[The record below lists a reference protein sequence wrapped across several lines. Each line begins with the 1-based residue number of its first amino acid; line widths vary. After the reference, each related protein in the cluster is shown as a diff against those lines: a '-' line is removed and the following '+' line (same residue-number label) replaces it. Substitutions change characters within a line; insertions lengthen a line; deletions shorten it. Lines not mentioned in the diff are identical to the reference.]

1 MYAVPDIDEVVS
13 VAKELGIH
21 LGPDEAVLYRKYLLK
36 HLDALDEFVQARIEE
51 ETPPLC
57 YPERA
62 PGCRPS
68 AAEDPL
74 NAWTWKCSI
83 KGADEGLLEGKTVSY
98 KDHIAVAGIP
108 ASYGTFALDGFVPNF
123 DATVVTRTLQSGGTI
138 IGKNVMAGLSGGRA
152 GGGKFGDYGRTLNPH
167 NTEHSPGGSSSGSG
181 AAVAAGEVDISFG
194 GDQGGSIRLP
204 AAYCGTFG
212 MKATFGLV
220 SHFGIGFGS
229 DQSIDYTGPL
239 ARTAEDMAAALQATA
254 GYDKYDPRSTR
265 DVPLSMDVLSTLQR
279 GVAGVRIGILEE
291 GFDDVMP
298 AVKDLVLAAV
308 DVLAG
313 AGAIVS
319 KISVP
324 EHRKVFEAQEALMGE
339 GALALF
345 NSGYFGAFTRTYY
358 PSDIIAAVNTLWAS
372 HADVLA
378 PRTKMSLIASVMS
391 RKNYAG
397 RVYAKAQ
404 NVRPTYIRAYDRVLD
419 DIDVLVMPTALGTA
433 PKPFTP
439 DGSSLEALE
448 YSLSHGWTPMA
459 ANTAPFN
466 FTGHPA
472 LATPVGKAGGLPASM
487 QLVGRFFDDPLLLQ
501 VGYAYQHLVAW
512 DKTIGL
518 GA

>member
-1 MYAVPDIDEVVS
+1 
-13 VAKELGIH
+13 
-21 LGPDEAVLYRKYLLK
+21 
-36 HLDALDEFVQARIEE
+36 
-51 ETPPLC
+51 
-57 YPERA
+57 
-62 PGCRPS
+62 
-68 AAEDPL
+68 
-74 NAWTWKCSI
+74 
-83 KGADEGLLEGKTVSY
+83 
-98 KDHIAVAGIP
+98 
-108 ASYGTFALDGFVPNF
+108 
-123 DATVVTRTLQSGGTI
+123 
-138 IGKNVMAGLSGGRA
+138 
-152 GGGKFGDYGRTLNPH
+152 
-167 NTEHSPGGSSSGSG
+167 
-181 AAVAAGEVDISFG
+181 
-194 GDQGGSIRLP
+194 
-204 AAYCGTFG
+204 
-212 MKATFGLV
+212 
-220 SHFGIGFGS
+220 
-229 DQSIDYTGPL
+229 
-239 ARTAEDMAAALQATA
+239 
-254 GYDKYDPRSTR
+254 
-265 DVPLSMDVLSTLQR
+265 
-279 GVAGVRIGILEE
+279 
-291 GFDDVMP
+291 
-298 AVKDLVLAAV
+298 
-308 DVLAG
+308 
-313 AGAIVS
+313 
-319 KISVP
+319 
-324 EHRKVFEAQEALMGE
+324 MGE

-404 NVRPTYIRAYDRVLD
+404 NVRPTFIRAYDRVLD

-439 DGSSLEALE
+439 DGGLLEALE

-501 VGYAYQHLVAW
+501 VGYAYQHLVDW